1 MENVVKNTDHLGGD
15 RSQFDIDNDF
25 RAYLLSTDWYV
36 VRFNETGE
44 PIPEDVKANRARA
57 RAEIKTPF
65 SPSI

>member
-1 MENVVKNTDHLGGD
+1 MDNVVNKTDPLGGE

-36 VRFNETGE
+36 VRFNETGD

-65 SPSI
+65 SHSI